1 MADDELRLVH
11 AVQKNGVPKRLSK
24 FL

>member
-11 AVQKNGVPKRLSK
+11 VVQKNGVPTCLSK
-24 FL
+24 LL